1 MKRTLSNH
9 FIHLHTASSIQK
21 HFLKIESFH
30 LFTWF
35 QPFTYSR
42 KLPQQFPPTHINLSS
57 LLNISCLYKKCY
69 TFSHENIN
77 PFWPHNPSR
86 FSSPYREIPPKNCL
100 HFLLPIILLIE
111 KFPKIIAYISYLQL
125 FPFIFSWLPTKKK
138 AFATIAVPE

>member
-69 TFSHENIN
+69 TFCAKVSPSGVVANQISAPLFLPPHSDSVCLPRDFNSAGLRNILN
-77 PFWPHNPSR
+77 ICRHPELNNMVLDS
-86 FSSPYREIPPKNCL
+86 N
-100 HFLLPIILLIE
+100 FL
-111 KFPKIIAYISYLQL
+111 YS
-125 FPFIFSWLPTKKK
+125 
-138 AFATIAVPE
+138 